1 MSDRN
6 NDVFQ
11 VLVTTGNQAVL
22 AAGNQVDDLAAG
34 QIGVFDANTHQSISA
49 ATSPLPRDFYIAV
62 GTNDSG
68 GSTFEDFQQSAGQLI
83 QRRNISGYTFGP
95 HTASRPM
102 IVDIT
107 NIKAS
112 CNQNY
117 TVRIEQRNSKISRI
131 QGFNQFSEAFSV
143 RGACCE
149 GCGTDCEDADPND
162 VAIKLYNA
170 INSNSTSGLSAG
182 LIALQG
188 SITITTEPTADGNLT
203 VTLGSETAITVP
215 ILNVDTGAGVATKI
229 ATAINAV
236 VGTAYSA
243 KGVGTTTYIAGPA
256 GTVTVGVAAT
266 GTVAT
271 DVDVAR
277 TEVSDS
283 TTFIDNNPGAK
294 LGVAVQGAP
303 VPTVGSDSVNL
314 HFHKFHQTFLIVSL
328 VETERDSI
336 GCSFGTVTVYQELAE
351 EEGSGYNI
359 RQKEYHASSWNGAGP
374 YVASDTTGLAIGN
387 IKYRAVEASKYDQII
402 LEYFQKSESGWL
414 EYENVLSTIICTLEA
429 STVTRNALLTI
440 LDALV
445 TPLGF
450 DALLDDAATASTTS
464 TVVEAQP
471 ASEAVDG
478 IA

>member
-34 QIGVFDANTHQSISA
+34 QIGVFDANTHQSIDAS
-49 ATSPLPRDFYIAV
+49 TTPLPRDFYLAV
-62 GTNDSG
+62 GINNSG
-68 GSTFEDFQQSAGQLI
+68 GSTFEDFKESAGQMI
-83 QRRNISGYTFGP
+83 QRRNITGYTFGP
-95 HTASRPM
+95 HSAGRPM

-112 CNQNY
+112 CEKDY

-149 GCGTDCEDADPND
+149 GCGGDCVDADPND
-162 VAIKLYNA
+162 VAIKLFNA
-170 INSNSTSGLSAG
+170 INSNSQSGLTAT
-182 LIALQG
+182 LIASQG
-188 SITITTEPTADGNLT
+188 VINITTEPTADGN
-203 VTLGSETAITVP
+203 ITVKLGAENTLT
-215 ILNVDTGAGVATKI
+215 IALLNADTEAIANSKI
-229 ATAINAV
+229 ADAINAV
-236 VGTAYSA
+236 VGSAYSA
-243 KGVGTTTYIAGPA
+243 FATATQINVSGPA
-256 GTVTVGVAAT
+256 GTITFGAGAT
-266 GTVAT
+266 GTAATITNSTRAIVTDTAAALVA
-271 DVDVAR
+271 
-277 TEVSDS
+277 
-283 TTFIDNNPGAK
+283 NPGVK
-294 LGVAVQGAP
+294 FGVAVQGAP
-303 VPTVGSDSVNL
+303 TPTVSSDSVNL
-314 HFHKFHQTFLIVSL
+314 HYYKFHQTFLVVSL
-328 VETERDSI
+328 VQGESV
-336 GCSFGTVTVYQELAE
+336 GCSFGTVSVFQELAE

-359 RQKEYHASSWNGAGP
+359 KQKEYHASSWNGAGP

-387 IKYRAVEASKYDQII
+387 IKYRATDAEKYDQTI

-414 EYENVLSTIICTLEA
+414 EYENVLSTIVATPAA

-450 DALLDDAATASTTS
+450 DAKLDDAAAASTNPA
-464 TVVEAQP
+464 VIEAQP
-471 ASEAVDG
+471 ASAAVDG
-478 IA
+478 LD